1 MIRKIITPNKSN
13 FNLVLEF
20 PDDYL
25 GQELELITF
34 KKEEGLETDPQT
46 KLLNFSDKYKNAF
59 NYQDLMSFN
68 NHTQKIRKE
77 WENT

>member
-25 GQELELITF
+25 GQELDLITY

-46 KLLNFSDKYKNAF
+46 KLLN
-59 NYQDLMSFN
+59 L
-68 NHTQKIRKE
+68 
-77 WENT
+77 